1 MTKGA
6 ANSTFVIRHS
16 SFSRNSHLTNRQTV
30 VSFAPFPQVGSA
42 RPAVMSSQLLEE
54 AMKKI
59 PNQQQLV
66 NVVSKRV
73 KQLSAGH
80 RPMVDFGVRMG
91 FADIA
96 LTEIIDGKLTF
107 DAPTTLPLD
116 RY

>member
-1 MTKGA
+1 MGEPAGEGKLSGA
-6 ANSTFVIRHS
+6 RAVPQLPFDKSRIGTIIR
-16 SFSRNSHLTNRQTV
+16 SFSPSGVPVR
-30 VSFAPFPQVGSA
+30 F
-42 RPAVMSSQLLEE
+42 AVMSSQLLEE

>member
-1 MTKGA
+1 MTEVA
-6 ANSTFVIRHS
+6 PFVILPQLPFDKAPNGTNIR
-16 SFSRNSHLTNRQTV
+16 SFSPKWG
-30 VSFAPFPQVGSA
+30 VSVRF
-42 RPAVMSSQLLEE
+42 AVMSSQLLEE
-54 AMKKI
+54 ALKKI
-59 PNQQQLV
+59 PSHQQLV